1 MKIETKLALK
11 NMLENKKRS
20 IFTCISL
27 ILCST
32 LILTTIILISSIKN
46 GVSESFNIEYNDY
59 HFILK
64 NLSPERFEKI
74 KDKPYIDKIYI
85 QKNKNAQLEK
95 IDAKYVPTG
104 NVTVYLKYN
113 NIKDVCNYS
122 NDIIAEMNYTKDEI
136 ETLSSCCEFNKQ
148 LLTVNGFIDVTPTIK
163 KDGTP
168 DCKMK
173 MNYSYIINLM
183 IIVTIGAFSILFI
196 IILYNAFLITIN
208 ERKREYAVLN
218 SVGGTEG
225 QVLKMI
231 FTEAVFMGSIGII
244 AGFVFATFISSS
256 ILGSVNSILNSAGYY
271 FKLTIS
277 AKYMVL
283 AILLIIINIYLS
295 VLIPSIKAS
304 STSVIQG
311 IRNNKQIKYKGKN
324 SILEKTLPIE
334 GKLAIK
340 NIKRNKSKYRLI
352 TLLLIISITSFI
364 AMSTYLKYE
373 KETADIATEYD
384 VDAGFWAT
392 YKDYET
398 ILQDYERKYNKKLEI
413 IKYHKLGVDFFL
425 VDPTNAVLENTVSSK
440 NIDNTKSVGMNI
452 IALEDTEYNKYI
464 KEVNGKYGDFI
475 IYNMINISTR
485 EENENKYEY
494 VSAFKENS
502 NLKLKLVEQIQLGDF
517 ISDYNVIDESI
528 LNGKYILTDKIIDGF
543 REVKN
548 ANIPTLFMNL
558 ETFERLDKYINET
571 SEDISKR
578 NFWFYNET
586 TLNVKIKCDNVI
598 EFKNYI
604 DEVNKS
610 REDKIWVD
618 YYTLRNQEK
627 LIYINIVELLLRTIM
642 VAIITIGIVSTIN
655 IMNAS
660 LCERKDDF
668 KILHRVGATKKDI
681 RKILVY
687 ETVVMFIKAT
697 IISAIISV
705 PIIWGIIKHME
716 NVITL
721 NKILVPFGS
730 IGIYLAIML
739 VIVLIITEYSSKTIR
754 IESN

>member
-1 MKIETKLALK
+1 MKIETKLAFK
-11 NMLENKKRS
+11 NMRKNQKRT

-32 LILTTIILISSIKN
+32 LILTTIMLISSIRN
-46 GVSESFNIEYNDY
+46 GVSESFNTEYNDY
-59 HFILK
+59 HFIL
-64 NLSPERFEKI
+64 NSLSPERFNIVKS
-74 KDKPYIDKIYI
+74 KPYIDKIYI
-85 QKNKNAQLEK
+85 QKSEGSPMEMV
-95 IDAKYVPTG
+95 DSSYVPTG
-104 NVTVYLKYN
+104 NIKVYLKYD
-113 NIKDVCNYS
+113 NIKNVCKYS
-122 NDIIAEMNYTKDEI
+122 NYIISGLN
-136 ETLSSCCEFNKQ
+136 LSENEAKFIKQFCGFNKQ
-148 LLTVNGFIDVTPTIK
+148 LLTVNGFIDVEPNINN
-163 KDGTP
+163 DGFA
-168 DCKMK
+168 DCKMRL
-173 MNYSYIINLM
+173 NYSYIINIM
-183 IIVTIGAFSILFI
+183 IIVTIGAFSIFFI

-231 FTEAVFMGSIGII
+231 FTEAIFMGIISIVIGFILAIFI
-244 AGFVFATFISSS
+244 ANS
-256 ILGSVNSILNSAGYY
+256 ILCGINSILNSAGYY
-271 FKLTIS
+271 FKLTIT
-277 AKYMVL
+277 AKYIVL
-283 AILLIIINIYLS
+283 AILLIAINIYLS
-295 VLIPSIKAS
+295 VLIPSVKAS

-334 GKLAIK
+334 GKVAIK

-384 VDAGFWAT
+384 VDAGFLVIS
-392 YKDYET
+392 KDYET
-398 ILQDYERKYNKKLEI
+398 ILKEYEKKYNKKLEI
-413 IKYHKLGVDFFL
+413 IKYHELTSEFL
-425 VDPTNAVLENTVSSK
+425 LVNPADAVLENTFCLK
-440 NIDNTKSVGMNI
+440 NIDNTKSVRMFI
-452 IALEDTEYNKYI
+452 IALENTEYSKYI

-475 IYNMINISTR
+475 IYNTINISTR

-494 VSAFKENS
+494 TSAFKENS
-502 NLKLKLVEQIQLGDF
+502 NLKLKLVEPITLGNF

-548 ANIPTLFMNL
+548 DSIPTLFMNL
-558 ETFERLDKYINET
+558 ETFERLNKYINE
-571 SEDISKR
+571 ISKDVDKR
-578 NFWFYNET
+578 TFWIKVDLYIKF
-586 TLNVKIKCDNVI
+586 KCDNII

-610 REDKIWVD
+610 REDEIWID
-618 YYTLRNQEK
+618 YYTLENQEK

-660 LCERKDDF
+660 LCERKEDF

-687 ETVVMFIKAT
+687 ETVFMFIKAT
-697 IISAIISV
+697 IISAIISI

-716 NVITL
+716 NVITI

-739 VIVLIITEYSSKTIR
+739 VIMLIITAYSSKTIR

>member
-1 MKIETKLALK
+1 
-11 NMLENKKRS
+11 
-20 IFTCISL
+20 
-27 ILCST
+27 
-32 LILTTIILISSIKN
+32 
-46 GVSESFNIEYNDY
+46 
-59 HFILK
+59 
-64 NLSPERFEKI
+64 
-74 KDKPYIDKIYI
+74 
-85 QKNKNAQLEK
+85 
-95 IDAKYVPTG
+95 
-104 NVTVYLKYN
+104 
-113 NIKDVCNYS
+113 
-122 NDIIAEMNYTKDEI
+122 
-136 ETLSSCCEFNKQ
+136 
-148 LLTVNGFIDVTPTIK
+148 
-163 KDGTP
+163 
-168 DCKMK
+168 
-173 MNYSYIINLM
+173 
-183 IIVTIGAFSILFI
+183 
-196 IILYNAFLITIN
+196 
-208 ERKREYAVLN
+208 
-218 SVGGTEG
+218 
-225 QVLKMI
+225 
-231 FTEAVFMGSIGII
+231 
-244 AGFVFATFISSS
+244 
-256 ILGSVNSILNSAGYY
+256 
-271 FKLTIS
+271 
-277 AKYMVL
+277 MVL
-283 AILLIIINIYLS
+283 AILLIAINIYLS

-324 SILEKTLPIE
+324 SILEKILPIE
-334 GKLAIK
+334 GKVAIK

-398 ILQDYERKYNKKLEI
+398 ILKEYEKKYNKKLEI
-413 IKYHKLGVDFFL
+413 IKYHILWNEDFL
-425 VDPTNAVLENTVSSK
+425 VEPTDAVLENTFCSK
-440 NIDNTKSVGMNI
+440 NIDNTKSVRIRI
-452 IALEDTEYNKYI
+452 IALEDTEYSKYI

-475 IYNMINISTR
+475 IYNTINISTR

-502 NLKLKLVEQIQLGDF
+502 NLKLKLVDVIVLADF
-517 ISDYNVIDESI
+517 ITDYNIIDESI
-528 LNGKYILTDKIIDGF
+528 LNGKYILTDKIVDGF
-543 REVKN
+543 KEVKN
-548 ANIPTLFMNL
+548 DNIPTLFMNF

-618 YYTLRNQEK
+618 YYTLENQEK

-642 VAIITIGIVSTIN
+642 IAIITIGIASTIN

-660 LCERKDDF
+660 LCERKEDF

-739 VIVLIITEYSSKTIR
+739 VIMLIITAYSSKTIR
-754 IESN
+754 IESINGKIK

>member
-46 GVSESFNIEYNDY
+46 GVSESFNSEYNDY

-231 FTEAVFMGSIGII
+231 FTESVFMGSIGII

-398 ILQDYERKYNKKLEI
+398 ILKDYERKYNKKLEI

-494 VSAFKENS
+494 TSAFKENS

-548 ANIPTLFMNL
+548 DSIPTLFMNF

-618 YYTLRNQEK
+618 YYTLENQEK

-642 VAIITIGIVSTIN
+642 IAIITIGIASTIN

-660 LCERKDDF
+660 LCERKEDF

>member
-1 MKIETKLALK
+1 MKIETKLAFK
-11 NMLENKKRS
+11 NMKKNQKRT

-32 LILTTIILISSIKN
+32 LILTTIMLISSIRN
-46 GVSESFNIEYNDY
+46 GVSESFNTEYNDY
-59 HFILK
+59 HFIL
-64 NLSPERFEKI
+64 NSLSPERFNIVKS
-74 KDKPYIDKIYI
+74 KPYIDKIYI
-85 QKNKNAQLEK
+85 QKSEGSPMEMV
-95 IDAKYVPTG
+95 DSSYVPIG
-104 NVTVYLKYN
+104 NIKVYLKYD
-113 NIKDVCNYS
+113 NIKNVCKYS
-122 NDIIAEMNYTKDEI
+122 NYIISGLN
-136 ETLSSCCEFNKQ
+136 LSENEAKFIKQFCGFNKQ
-148 LLTVNGFIDVTPTIK
+148 LLTANGFIDVEPNINN
-163 KDGTP
+163 DGFA
-168 DCKMK
+168 DCKMRL
-173 MNYSYIINLM
+173 NYSYIINLM

-311 IRNNKQIKYKGKN
+311 IRNNKQIKYKGKK
-324 SILEKTLPIE
+324 SILEKVLPIE
-334 GKLAIK
+334 GKVAIK

-384 VDAGFWAT
+384 VDAGFLVIS
-392 YKDYET
+392 KDYET
-398 ILQDYERKYNKKLEI
+398 ILKEYEKKYNKKLEI
-413 IKYHKLGVDFFL
+413 IKYHELTSEFL
-425 VDPTNAVLENTVSSK
+425 LVNPADAVLEKTFCLK
-440 NIDNTKSVGMNI
+440 NIDNTKSVRMFI
-452 IALEDTEYNKYI
+452 IALENTEYSKYI

-475 IYNMINISTR
+475 IYNTINISTR

-494 VSAFKENS
+494 TSAFKENS
-502 NLKLKLVEQIQLGDF
+502 NLKLKLVEPITLGNF

-548 ANIPTLFMNL
+548 DSIPTLFMNL
-558 ETFERLDKYINET
+558 ETFERLNKYINE
-571 SEDISKR
+571 ISKDVDKR
-578 NFWFYNET
+578 TFWIKVDLYIKF
-586 TLNVKIKCDNVI
+586 KCDNII

-610 REDKIWVD
+610 REDEIWID
-618 YYTLRNQEK
+618 YYTLENQEK

-642 VAIITIGIVSTIN
+642 IAIITIGIVSIIN

-660 LCERKDDF
+660 LCERKEDF

-687 ETVVMFIKAT
+687 ETVFMFIKAT
-697 IISAIISV
+697 VISAIISI

-716 NVITL
+716 NVITI

-739 VIVLIITEYSSKTIR
+739 VIMLIITAYSSKTIK

>member
-1 MKIETKLALK
+1 MKIETKLAFK
-11 NMLENKKRS
+11 NMRKNQKRT

-32 LILTTIILISSIKN
+32 LILTTIMLISSIRN
-46 GVSESFNIEYNDY
+46 GVSESFNTEYNDY
-59 HFILK
+59 HFIL
-64 NLSPERFEKI
+64 NSLSPERFNIVKS
-74 KDKPYIDKIYI
+74 KPYIDKIYI
-85 QKNKNAQLEK
+85 QKSEGSPMEMV
-95 IDAKYVPTG
+95 DSSYVPTG
-104 NVTVYLKYN
+104 NIKVYLKYD
-113 NIKDVCNYS
+113 NIKNVCKYS
-122 NDIIAEMNYTKDEI
+122 NYIISGLN
-136 ETLSSCCEFNKQ
+136 LSENEAKFIKQFCGFNKQ
-148 LLTVNGFIDVTPTIK
+148 LLTANGFIDVEPNINNE
-163 KDGTP
+163 GFA
-168 DCKMK
+168 DCKMRL
-173 MNYSYIINLM
+173 NYSYIINIM
-183 IIVTIGAFSILFI
+183 IIVTIGAFSIFFI

-231 FTEAVFMGSIGII
+231 FTEAIFMGIISIVIGFILAIFI
-244 AGFVFATFISSS
+244 ANS
-256 ILGSVNSILNSAGYY
+256 ILCGVNSILNSAGYY
-271 FKLTIS
+271 FKLTIT

-283 AILLIIINIYLS
+283 AIVLIAINIYLS
-295 VLIPSIKAS
+295 VLIPSVKAS

-334 GKLAIK
+334 GKVAIK

-352 TLLLIISITSFI
+352 TLLFIISITSFI

-398 ILQDYERKYNKKLEI
+398 ILKEYEKKYNKKLEI
-413 IKYHKLGVDFFL
+413 IKYHILWNEDFL
-425 VDPTNAVLENTVSSK
+425 VEPTDAVLENTFCFK
-440 NIDNTKSVGMNI
+440 NIDNTKSVRIRI
-452 IALEDTEYNKYI
+452 IALEDTEYSKYI

-475 IYNMINISTR
+475 IYNTINISTR

-502 NLKLKLVEQIQLGDF
+502 NLKLKLVDVIVLADF
-517 ISDYNVIDESI
+517 IIDYNIIDESI

-548 ANIPTLFMNL
+548 DSIPTLFMNL

-586 TLNVKIKCDNVI
+586 TLNIKIKCDNII

-610 REDKIWVD
+610 REDKIWID
-618 YYTLRNQEK
+618 YYTLENQEK

-642 VAIITIGIVSTIN
+642 IAIITIGIASTIN

-660 LCERKDDF
+660 LCERKEDF

-687 ETVVMFIKAT
+687 ETVFMFIKAT
-697 IISAIISV
+697 IISAIISI

-716 NVITL
+716 NVITI

-739 VIVLIITEYSSKTIR
+739 VIMLIITAYSSKTIR

>member
-311 IRNNKQIKYKGKN
+311 IRNNKQIKYKGKK
-324 SILEKTLPIE
+324 SILEKVLPIE
-334 GKLAIK
+334 GKVAIK
-340 NIKRNKSKYRLI
+340 NIKRNKSKYRVI
-352 TLLLIISITSFI
+352 TLLLVISITSFI

-384 VDAGFWAT
+384 VDADFWAT
-392 YKDYET
+392 SKDYET
-398 ILQDYERKYNKKLEI
+398 ILKEYEKKYNKKLEI
-413 IKYHKLGVDFFL
+413 IKYHILWNENFL
-425 VDPTNAVLENTVSSK
+425 VDPTDAVLEENVSSK
-440 NIDNTKSVGMNI
+440 NIDNTKSVRMTI

-475 IYNMINISTR
+475 IYNTINISTR

-494 VSAFKENS
+494 TSAFKENS
-502 NLKLKLVEQIQLGDF
+502 DLKLKLVEQIQLGDF

-548 ANIPTLFMNL
+548 ANIPTLFMNF

-571 SEDISKR
+571 REDISKR
-578 NFWFYNET
+578 NFWSYNDT
-586 TLNVKIKCDNVI
+586 TLHIKIKCDNII

-604 DEVNKS
+604 DEVDKS
-610 REDKIWVD
+610 REDKIGVL

-687 ETVVMFIKAT
+687 ETVVMFIKAA

-705 PIIWGIIKHME
+705 PIIWGIIKQMK
-716 NVITL
+716 NVITI

-730 IGIYLAIML
+730 IGVYLEIML
-739 VIVLIITEYSSKTIR
+739 VIMLIITAYSSKTIK
-754 IESN
+754 IESK

>member
-11 NMLENKKRS
+11 KMLENKKRS

-46 GVSESFNIEYNDY
+46 GVSESFNSEYNDY

-104 NVTVYLKYN
+104 NVTLYLKYN

-398 ILQDYERKYNKKLEI
+398 ILKEYERKYNKKLEI
-413 IKYHKLGVDFFL
+413 IKYHILWNEDFL
-425 VDPTNAVLENTVSSK
+425 VEPTDAVLENTFCSK
-440 NIDNTKSVGMNI
+440 NIDNTKSVRIRI
-452 IALEDTEYNKYI
+452 IALEDTEYSKYI

-475 IYNMINISTR
+475 IYNTINISTR

-502 NLKLKLVEQIQLGDF
+502 NLKLKLVDVIVLADF
-517 ISDYNVIDESI
+517 ITDYNIIDESI
-528 LNGKYILTDKIIDGF
+528 LNGKYILTDKIVDGF
-543 REVKN
+543 KEVKN
-548 ANIPTLFMNL
+548 DSIPTLFMNV

-571 SEDISKR
+571 SEDIFKR
-578 NFWFYNET
+578 TFWLYNDD
-586 TLNVKIKCDNVI
+586 TLHIKIKCDNII

-610 REDKIWVD
+610 REDKIWID
-618 YYTLRNQEK
+618 YYTLENQEK

-642 VAIITIGIVSTIN
+642 IAIITIGIASTIN

-660 LCERKDDF
+660 LCERKEDF
-668 KILHRVGATKKDI
+668 KILHRIGATKKDI

-739 VIVLIITEYSSKTIR
+739 VIMLIITAYSSKTIK

>member
-113 NIKDVCNYS
+113 NIKDGCNYS

>member
-32 LILTTIILISSIKN
+32 LILTTIMLISSIRN
-46 GVSESFNIEYNDY
+46 GVSESFNTEYNDY

-271 FKLTIS
+271 FKLTIT

-283 AILLIIINIYLS
+283 AIVLIAINIYLS
-295 VLIPSIKAS
+295 VLIPSVKAS

-398 ILQDYERKYNKKLEI
+398 ILKDYERKYNKKLEI

-475 IYNMINISTR
+475 IYNTINISTR

-494 VSAFKENS
+494 TSAFKENS
-502 NLKLKLVEQIQLGDF
+502 DLKLKLVEQIQLGDF

-548 ANIPTLFMNL
+548 DSIPTLFMNF

-618 YYTLRNQEK
+618 YYTLENQEK

-642 VAIITIGIVSTIN
+642 IAIITIGIASTIN

-660 LCERKDDF
+660 LCERKEDF

-739 VIVLIITEYSSKTIR
+739 VIMLIITAYSSKTIK
-754 IESN
+754 IESK

>member
-46 GVSESFNIEYNDY
+46 GVSESFNSEYNDY

-398 ILQDYERKYNKKLEI
+398 ILKDYERKYNKKLEI

-494 VSAFKENS
+494 TSAFKENS

-548 ANIPTLFMNL
+548 DSIPTLFMNF

-618 YYTLRNQEK
+618 YYTLENQEK

-642 VAIITIGIVSTIN
+642 IAIITIGIASTIN

-660 LCERKDDF
+660 LCERKEDF

-730 IGIYLAIML
+730 IGVYLAIML